1 MEGPRD
7 EKTDMR
13 VVDEAHRARST
24 GSKFKKRL
32 RETPAEK
39 NLLMTGT
46 PVYNHPHEISP
57 LVNISAGENLL
68 PETKSRFETKYVR
81 EEEEYPGGLSGLAY
95 RVTGGTPGIKKKLE
109 TGKESLRKPLRQY
122 VDYYEPDR
130 DNENYPDVE
139 EEEVSVPMS
148 KRQKDAY
155 RYMFKDLPMHL
166 RWKVQSNLPPD
177 KDERGKMMK
186 FLNGPRQVAT
196 SINAFDE
203 DASDLEAGQDS
214 PKVQEIAE
222 AVDDS
227 SKRQVVYSNFLE
239 SGLDPLR
246 AVLDEKGV
254 DYGEYTGSTSQS
266 KREEDVRRFNEG
278 ELSTLVMSSA
288 GGEGLDLD
296 AVNEIHVMEPHWNE
310 QKINQVVARADRY
323 KSHEGLPEEE
333 RQVDVKRYVS
343 ELPEKSVSNA
353 VRSVFGGDKTMT
365 GSVEEYIQG
374 LAKEKQELSD
384 QLIKLLEEEAEKR
397 KEEAEKEAAPQS
409 QLGLNDLSL
418 SGIDL
423 GDDQLSEEETGL
435 ASGVGMAGGKAT
447 DAAGK
452 RLPESDRAKLVTEKG
467 LNSFEEV
474 GGMRNIDDPTR
485 AMNQYFESGS
495 RTLREKEFRVP
506 ISGREVSGADMMSAI
521 NNPAMRNFSDQTG
534 LPQTAERAHYDAFEK
549 GPIFGHAQFYGES
562 FDDPVEDTGKR
573 LIGARMAA
581 QNRAASGEDYMSALD
596 EELKKGFKYND
607 VPDESIRSLSEKVEK
622 AIQESGSSGGNVA
635 EDAQHVVQEAL
646 GVSSDTDPSDLNGR
660 EAHLQNYLGKAQK
673 MGYDVSSVEDLK
685 SLAPEEQSKIMK
697 GSGGA
702 AHDVFQELSY
712 HRMVEGTKGSAQ
724 SYDSVLRQPLKQV
737 QSGLESVG
745 RGLSRS
751 GRAGMVG
758 APALAGGAYLA
769 EKEGAVDDKNEGFSG
784 SDSIEVD
791 EAAGAAAG
799 ALGAGSLAMRGGH
812 IYYDE
817 AQKNLKNDLKR
828 EVRSRARHLERSA
841 PDAPNIE
848 AATDLAR
855 QEGFAGEVV
864 KGKQDAF
871 GISDSATGSIT
882 PDSESLRIMV
892 SEPSNRAGFLHELG
906 HFKNFKDFDGE
917 LEGFKETK
925 KLKSDQA
932 GVLQDL
938 MGKNPDSSLV
948 REERRAWDRAQ
959 NLANSRFGNGFTPEE
974 RELRKMYLQTYEVG
988 QEAGRLGRNAQR
1000 MNKGSI
1006 RAALGAGGVALAGG
1020 AYQHLNESAKE
1031 KTAAP
1036 DTVMSAVSKLRD
1048 QVYGNLD
1055 LDKEELRDLAR
1066 RAEEEAPDQDRLKDL
1081 FGEKVRLHG
1090 SMGLGINVPDDDSDI
1105 DVTIPTGSD
1114 EEYRSKIE
1122 EVREKFTDLE
1132 SSPYN
1137 RFRDGVYVMS
1147 GTVDG
1152 DDMDVVVGHGP
1163 HVDERVESF
1172 DRANEELTPEDRGR
1186 IIGEKKRL
1194 KDAYVLAKPR
1204 YKQYKREV
1212 DNELDIP
1219 RL

>member
-1 MEGPRD
+1 
-7 EKTDMR
+7 
-13 VVDEAHRARST
+13 
-24 GSKFKKRL
+24 
-32 RETPAEK
+32 
-39 NLLMTGT
+39 
-46 PVYNHPHEISP
+46 
-57 LVNISAGENLL
+57 
-68 PETKSRFETKYVR
+68 
-81 EEEEYPGGLSGLAY
+81 
-95 RVTGGTPGIKKKLE
+95 
-109 TGKESLRKPLRQY
+109 

-139 EEEVSVPMS
+139 EQEVKVPMS

-214 PKVQEIAE
+214 PKIQEVAE
-222 AVDDS
+222 AVDNS

-365 GSVEEYIQG
+365 GSVEEYIQE

-384 QLIKLLEEEAEKR
+384 QLIELLEEETEKA
-397 KEEAEKEAAPQS
+397 KGEAEKEASFQS
-409 QLGLNDLSL
+409 QLG
-418 SGIDL
+418 
-423 GDDQLSEEETGL
+423 
-435 ASGVGMAGGKAT
+435 
-447 DAAGK
+447 
-452 RLPESDRAKLVTEKG
+452 R
-467 LNSFEEV
+467 
-474 GGMRNIDDPTR
+474 RNIR
-485 AMNQYFESGS
+485 
-495 RTLREKEFRVP
+495 
-506 ISGREVSGADMMSAI
+506 
-521 NNPAMRNFSDQTG
+521 
-534 LPQTAERAHYDAFEK
+534 
-549 GPIFGHAQFYGES
+549 
-562 FDDPVEDTGKR
+562 
-573 LIGARMAA
+573 
-581 QNRAASGEDYMSALD
+581 
-596 EELKKGFKYND
+596 
-607 VPDESIRSLSEKVEK
+607 SEK
-622 AIQESGSSGGNVA
+622 
-635 EDAQHVVQEAL
+635 
-646 GVSSDTDPSDLNGR
+646 
-660 EAHLQNYLGKAQK
+660 
-673 MGYDVSSVEDLK
+673 
-685 SLAPEEQSKIMK
+685 
-697 GSGGA
+697 
-702 AHDVFQELSY
+702 
-712 HRMVEGTKGSAQ
+712 
-724 SYDSVLRQPLKQV
+724 
-737 QSGLESVG
+737 
-745 RGLSRS
+745 
-751 GRAGMVG
+751 
-758 APALAGGAYLA
+758 
-769 EKEGAVDDKNEGFSG
+769 
-784 SDSIEVD
+784 
-791 EAAGAAAG
+791 
-799 ALGAGSLAMRGGH
+799 
-812 IYYDE
+812 
-817 AQKNLKNDLKR
+817 
-828 EVRSRARHLERSA
+828 
-841 PDAPNIE
+841 
-848 AATDLAR
+848 
-855 QEGFAGEVV
+855 
-864 KGKQDAF
+864 
-871 GISDSATGSIT
+871 TG
-882 PDSESLRIMV
+882 
-892 SEPSNRAGFLHELG
+892 
-906 HFKNFKDFDGE
+906 
-917 LEGFKETK
+917 
-925 KLKSDQA
+925 
-932 GVLQDL
+932 
-938 MGKNPDSSLV
+938 
-948 REERRAWDRAQ
+948 
-959 NLANSRFGNGFTPEE
+959 
-974 RELRKMYLQTYEVG
+974 
-988 QEAGRLGRNAQR
+988 
-1000 MNKGSI
+1000 
-1006 RAALGAGGVALAGG
+1006 
-1020 AYQHLNESAKE
+1020 
-1031 KTAAP
+1031 AP
-1036 DTVMSAVSKLRD
+1036 DTVMSAISTLRD
-1048 QVYGNLD
+1048 QVYGDLD

-1066 RAEEEAPDQDRLKDL
+1066 RAEEEAPDQERLKDL

-1090 SMGLGINVPDDDSDI
+1090 SMGLGINVPDEDSDI
-1105 DVTIPTGSD
+1105 DVTIPTSSD

-1122 EVREKFTDLE
+1122 EVREKFTDLD

>member
-1 MEGPRD
+1 MGSGKTLSAISALEDARQKDPDSMLRVLTPASLRENFRKEVEKHTDEGITGGTPQPKSHTKATMEGPQD
-7 EKTDMR
+7 EKADMR

-109 TGKESLRKPLRQY
+109 TGKESLREPLRQY

-139 EEEVSVPMS
+139 EEEVKVPMS

-214 PKVQEIAE
+214 PKIQEVAE

-384 QLIKLLEEEAEKR
+384 QLIELLEEETEKA
-397 KEEAEKEAAPQS
+397 KGEAEKEASLQS
-409 QLGLNDLSL
+409 QLGLKG
-418 SGIDL
+418 GI
-423 GDDQLSEEETGL
+423 
-435 ASGVGMAGGKAT
+435 
-447 DAAGK
+447 
-452 RLPESDRAKLVTEKG
+452 RP
-467 LNSFEEV
+467 
-474 GGMRNIDDPTR
+474 
-485 AMNQYFESGS
+485 
-495 RTLREKEFRVP
+495 
-506 ISGREVSGADMMSAI
+506 
-521 NNPAMRNFSDQTG
+521 
-534 LPQTAERAHYDAFEK
+534 
-549 GPIFGHAQFYGES
+549 
-562 FDDPVEDTGKR
+562 
-573 LIGARMAA
+573 
-581 QNRAASGEDYMSALD
+581 
-596 EELKKGFKYND
+596 
-607 VPDESIRSLSEKVEK
+607 
-622 AIQESGSSGGNVA
+622 
-635 EDAQHVVQEAL
+635 
-646 GVSSDTDPSDLNGR
+646 
-660 EAHLQNYLGKAQK
+660 
-673 MGYDVSSVEDLK
+673 
-685 SLAPEEQSKIMK
+685 
-697 GSGGA
+697 
-702 AHDVFQELSY
+702 
-712 HRMVEGTKGSAQ
+712 
-724 SYDSVLRQPLKQV
+724 
-737 QSGLESVG
+737 
-745 RGLSRS
+745 
-751 GRAGMVG
+751 
-758 APALAGGAYLA
+758 
-769 EKEGAVDDKNEGFSG
+769 
-784 SDSIEVD
+784 
-791 EAAGAAAG
+791 
-799 ALGAGSLAMRGGH
+799 
-812 IYYDE
+812 
-817 AQKNLKNDLKR
+817 
-828 EVRSRARHLERSA
+828 
-841 PDAPNIE
+841 
-848 AATDLAR
+848 
-855 QEGFAGEVV
+855 
-864 KGKQDAF
+864 
-871 GISDSATGSIT
+871 
-882 PDSESLRIMV
+882 
-892 SEPSNRAGFLHELG
+892 
-906 HFKNFKDFDGE
+906 
-917 LEGFKETK
+917 
-925 KLKSDQA
+925 
-932 GVLQDL
+932 
-938 MGKNPDSSLV
+938 
-948 REERRAWDRAQ
+948 
-959 NLANSRFGNGFTPEE
+959 
-974 RELRKMYLQTYEVG
+974 
-988 QEAGRLGRNAQR
+988 
-1000 MNKGSI
+1000 
-1006 RAALGAGGVALAGG
+1006 
-1020 AYQHLNESAKE
+1020 E

-1036 DTVMSAVSKLRD
+1036 DTIMSAVSKLRD
-1048 QVYGNLD
+1048 QVYGDLD

-1066 RAEEEAPDQDRLKDL
+1066 RAEEEAPDQDRLKNL
-1081 FGEKVRLHG
+1081 FGEQVRLHG
-1090 SMGLGINVPDDDSDI
+1090 SMGLGINVPGEDSDI
-1105 DVTIPTGSD
+1105 DVTIPTSSD
-1114 EEYRSKIE
+1114 EEYQSKIE

-1212 DNELDIP
+1212 DNKLDIP